1 MQRRDFIKLLGTS
14 AFVAV
19 SPSLIDETLKADDG
33 TLYKAYERVKL
44 VDSSGKAIKTGDLK
58 EDVTYVFNY
67 PLVGTPC
74 FLVDIGK
81 ETLKSVKLK
90 SEGGEEYIWRG
101 GIGSKRSIVSYS
113 GICSH
118 QLTHPTP
125 KNSFISYVPK
135 NEKTL
140 AYKSGGVI
148 VCSSHASAFDPTSG
162 AKRLSGEAKYPLASI
177 VLELDA
183 NSDEI
188 YAVGVL
194 GVDKFQE
201 YFKSFKSEFKE
212 FYNGK
217 RAAKKRV
224 TKSAVVVTMKE
235 FTKEVIIY

>member
-1 MQRRDFIKLLGTS
+1 MQRRNFIKLLGSS
-14 AFVAV
+14 AFLAV

-33 TLYKAYERVKL
+33 TLYKSYERVKL
-44 VDSSGKAIKTGDLK
+44 VDASGKAIKSRDLK

-81 ETLKSVKLK
+81 ETSRNVKLK

-101 GIGSKRSIVSYS
+101 GIGAKNSIVSYS

-135 NEKTL
+135 SEKTL

-148 VCSSHASAFDPTSG
+148 VCASHLSAFNPAEG
-162 AKRLSGEAKYPLASI
+162 AKRVTGEAKYPLASI
-177 VLELDA
+177 VLEIDA
-183 NSDEI
+183 EDEI
-188 YAVGVL
+188 YAVGIL
-194 GVDKFQE
+194 GTDKFQE
-201 YFKSFKSEFKE
+201 YFKSFKGEFKE
-212 FYNGK
+212 FYDSRRK
-217 RAAKKRV
+217 AKKRV
-224 TKSAVVVTMKE
+224 IGSAVVVTIDE
-235 FTKEVIIY
+235 FSKEVIIY